1 MITSALLHLLTGV
14 MVPFASLVSFTVPGA
29 PDLTSGA
36 AALGGMVGVG
46 NRYLPIVEAMA
57 LIVAGFAFD
66 LTLTGAR
73 FLLFIWHNVPVIGG
87 SD

>member
-1 MITSALLHLLTGV
+1 MITSALLHLLTSV
-14 MVPFASLVSFTVPGA
+14 AVPFLSLASWSGPTADVG
-29 PDLTSGA
+29 SGA
-36 AALGGMVGVG
+36 TALGSMVGEG
-46 NRYLPIVEAMA
+46 NHYLPIVEALA
-57 LIVAGFAFD
+57 FIVAGFAFD